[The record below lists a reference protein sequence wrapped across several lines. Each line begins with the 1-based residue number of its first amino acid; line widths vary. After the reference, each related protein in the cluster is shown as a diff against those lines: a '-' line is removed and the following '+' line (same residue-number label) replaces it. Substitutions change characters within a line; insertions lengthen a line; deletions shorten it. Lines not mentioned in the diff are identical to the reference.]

1 MSETKTIREWQH
13 EVHTTAKEHGFHDG
27 EESHDWGTV
36 RIPEKLALIHAEVS
50 EALEEYRD
58 PNATAYLRF
67 EGGKPEGLGIELA
80 DVVIRVM
87 DLCGALGVDLEEMV
101 QIKASYNKSR
111 PFMHG
116 KRF

>member
-1 MSETKTIREWQH
+1 MNEKKTIREWQR

-27 EESHDWGTV
+27 EAPWDWSTV

-50 EALEEYRD
+50 EALEEYRN
-58 PNATAYLRF
+58 PEATAYLRF
-67 EGGKPEGLGIELA
+67 EEGKPEGFGIELA

-87 DLCGALGVDLEEMV
+87 DLCAALGVDLEEMI